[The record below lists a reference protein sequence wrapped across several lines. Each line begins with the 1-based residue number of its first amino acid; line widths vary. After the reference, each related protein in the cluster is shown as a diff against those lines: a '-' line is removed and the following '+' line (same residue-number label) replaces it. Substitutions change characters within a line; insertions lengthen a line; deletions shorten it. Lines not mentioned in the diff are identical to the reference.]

1 MRHIA
6 NELKKHVSFRET
18 WVGYILGT
26 FYLVSALAAYWDT
39 VQYAPQRW
47 HGMFNNIELY
57 GSNFSAF
64 LVIIGIAR
72 IMCYERERNTDVLLF
87 TSAYG
92 KRKAF
97 FSKIGF
103 ATAYSAVVVAVL
115 GTVSI
120 ICDGY
125 TFGFKNALGYIDMAT
140 VCFYVEEG
148 AATMPN
154 LVFCIF
160 QYFLLYLGVLYLTYF
175 VMLLSQITKRAVLA
189 MGISAVAYVIPVSY
203 YILGRHEFSGIT
215 EKIAETVW
223 QYSFAGFM
231 MQESYSWGKIWGIC
245 YDEWISNLWK
255 PILFVCCVIVF
266 EICLLWVLWSRKD
279 RK

>member
-1 MRHIA
+1 MRHIV

-26 FYLVSALAAYWDT
+26 FYLVSALAAYWNT

-47 HGMFNNIELY
+47 HGMFQNIKLY
-57 GSNFSAF
+57 GSNFSVF

-103 ATAYSAVVVAVL
+103 AAAYSAVVVAVL

-125 TFGFKNALGYIDMAT
+125 TFGFKNALGYIDGASG
-140 VCFYVEEG
+140 CFYVEEG

-175 VMLLSQITKRAVLA
+175 VMLLSQITKRPVLA
-189 MGISAVAYVIPVSY
+189 MCISGVVYVVSVAYD
-203 YILGRHEFSGIT
+203 ILGVDKLSGIA
-215 EKIAETVW
+215 EKIADILW
-223 QYSFAGFM
+223 QYGFAGFM
-231 MQESYSWGKIWGIC
+231 MLESYSWGKWGPY
-245 YDEWISNLWK
+245 YDEWISDLWK

-266 EICLLWVLWSRKD
+266 EICLMWVLWSRKD